1 MTIPE
6 TTPSRTASAATTP
19 DAGRAAALTINVSL
33 LPGEVADR
41 ASSAVVVLAGRLDA
55 VEAVQLRQEFGAVLQ
70 TGATFLLVDLSDVD
84 FVDSAG
90 LAALIRARREVE
102 SAGGA
107 IVLVSPR
114 RSDALRVFRLTQFDE
129 VFRMVEVRGAR

>member
-1 MTIPE
+1 MLQ
-6 TTPSRTASAATTP
+6 
-19 DAGRAAALTINVSL
+19 AGANL
-33 LPGEVADR
+33 
-41 ASSAVVVLAGRLDA
+41 
-55 VEAVQLRQEFGAVLQ
+55 
-70 TGATFLLVDLSDVD
+70 LLVDLSDVE

-114 RSDALRVFRLTQFDE
+114 RRDALRVFRLTQFDA
-129 VFRMVEVRGAR
+129 VFRMVEVRGAADVA